1 MKDRQKERER
11 RLEELWQY
19 CVERADV
26 VDRELDF
33 IRMVIR
39 LDDRF
44 TEKEREMV
52 LALIVRR
59 RDPTFDWNL
68 LIVVRQCPELLMLL
82 RHIERRLDKDLAE
95 TFDPISCLI
104 FTKDESGSVH

>member
-44 TEKEREMV
+44 TEKEREMD
-52 LALIVRR
+52 LDLIVSL
-59 RDPTFDWNL
+59 RDPTFYWNL
-68 LIVVRQCPELLMLL
+68 LIVIRQCPELLKLL